1 METPPDLIHL
11 DTRPHT
17 LIASQSRTVI
27 ISNRDGWLTD
37 GHEHG
42 VFIHETQ
49 VLSRYRWKVL
59 PSIYTVEA
67 SNVQQNSTLVY
78 CIARPRRTLKD
89 YSGSVP
95 GKGDARNAT
104 EETIELAVATIVS
117 DGFHQDVDLHNYSLQ
132 RQTVDIEVE
141 YDASFAD
148 LQEVLLQ
155 QRKQKGRRSVQARQ
169 SGGAVEVLWEYEARH
184 RGQHIQRSSCL
195 RLQGF
200 AGPVQLGRQRLHTRI
215 HLEPGQS
222 FHCCVELSAVIDQ
235 HRLAPNSGCYAFYAR
250 EPRQAAR
257 EARFSR
263 LATFTPAAR
272 TIKPDQKAGGRPQPL
287 EERESAAAQDAMGTP
302 AQERLV
308 VQESYLRAVRDLS
321 DLRIFD
327 LDRGPDTWVPAAGI
341 PLYVATFGRD
351 ILTAAWQSAMVTA
364 DILRGSLG
372 MLRELQGK
380 SDNPWRDEEPGKML
394 HEAHTGPLAVLDYL
408 PQGRYYGSFNTSPF
422 YVIVLS
428 EFYHWTGDR
437 QATLEFLPSARAAMA
452 WMDKFGHP
460 GHKHFYAYR
469 TRSSQGVK
477 NQGWKDSNDA
487 IIDTEGRVVPD
498 PLATCAVQGF
508 AYEAKLRMAELLW
521 LAGER
526 REAVHSFRQARE
538 LKKRFNEVYWMPEEQ
553 YFAMA
558 IDPKGRLV
566 RSIGSDPGDA
576 LATGIIAAERVE
588 PVVRRLFSKELFSG
602 WGIRTLSDQHVS
614 FNPYSYH
621 RGSVWPAENAAI
633 AVGLRRYGLTAELN
647 RLARAQFHVAERF
660 HHRRLPEVFSGHA
673 RERQHPF
680 PAVYPRANA
689 PQAWS
694 SGAVPLLIQMIAG
707 LYPYAPAQTL
717 FVDPDLPEWLP
728 ELTLHHLAI
737 GEARLS
743 LRFQRNPANGKT
755 EWEVIGQQGKLRIMH
770 QPSPWSVHASASER
784 LEDLLESLAA

>member
-1 METPPDLIHL
+1 METAPDLIHL

-17 LIASQSRTVI
+17 LIASQSRTVVI
-27 ISNRDGWLTD
+27 TNRDGWLTD
-37 GHEHG
+37 AHEHG

-49 VLSRYRWKVL
+49 VLSQYHWKVL

-78 CIARPRRTLKD
+78 CIARPGHTLKG

-95 GKGDARNAT
+95 GQGNARNAT

-117 DGFHQDVDLHNYSLQ
+117 DGFHQDIDLHNYSLQ
-132 RQTVDIEVE
+132 AQTVHLEVE

-148 LQEVLLQ
+148 LQEVLLGE
-155 QRKQKGRRSVQARQ
+155 RHQKGERRIQTRQ
-169 SGGAVEVLWEYEARH
+169 SNGSVEIRWDYQARH
-184 RGQHIQRSSCL
+184 RGNQIHRSSCL
-195 RLQGF
+195 RFHGF
-200 AGPVQLGRQRLHTRI
+200 PGPVQLSRHRLRTRI
-215 HLEPGQS
+215 RLEAGQS
-222 FHCCVELSAVIDQ
+222 FHCCVELAAVIDQ
-235 HRLAPNSGCYAFYAR
+235 NRLTPSFGCYEFYAR
-250 EPRQAAR
+250 NPRQAAR
-257 EARFSR
+257 EAVFST
-263 LATFTPAAR
+263 LATFPPAAR
-272 TIKPDQKAGGRPQPL
+272 TIAPNQNAGHSQKVHAEQT
-287 EERESAAAQDAMGTP
+287 SANTSEMYTP
-302 AQERLV
+302 AQEQLV
-308 VQESYLRAVRDLS
+308 VQESYLRSVRDLS

-327 LDRGPDTWVPAAGI
+327 LDRAHDAWVPAAGI
-341 PLYVATFGRD
+341 PIYVATFGRD

-364 DILRGSLG
+364 DILRGALG

-380 SDNPWRDEEPGKML
+380 NDNPWRDEEPGKML

-422 YVIVLS
+422 YAVVLS

-437 QATLEFLPSARAAMA
+437 KATLDFLPSARAAMA
-452 WMDKFGHP
+452 WMDKYGHP

-487 IIDTEGRVVPD
+487 MIDTAGNIVPD

-508 AYEAKLRMAELLW
+508 AYEAKVRMAELLW

-526 REAVHSFRQARE
+526 REALHAFRQARE
-538 LKKRFNEVYWMPEEQ
+538 LKKRFNDVYWMPEER

-566 RSIGSDPGDA
+566 RSIGSDAGDA
-576 LATGIIAAERVE
+576 LASGIIDAALVE
-588 PVVRRLFSKELFSG
+588 PVVQRLFSPELFSG
-602 WGIRTLSDQHVS
+602 WGIRTLSSQHVA

-633 AVGLRRYGLTAELN
+633 AVGLRRYGFTTELN
-647 RLARAQFHVAERF
+647 RLARAQFHIAERF

-707 LYPYAPAQTL
+707 LYPYAPAHTL
-717 FVDPDLPEWLP
+717 FVHPDLPEWLP
-728 ELTLHHLAI
+728 ELTLQHLAI
-737 GEARLS
+737 GEARVS
-743 LRFQRNPANGKT
+743 LRFRRNPTNGKS
-755 EWEVIGQQGKLRIMH
+755 EWEVIDQQGKLRIIQ
-770 QPSPWSVHASASER
+770 QPSPWSVHASAAER
-784 LEDLLESLAA
+784 LEDLLDSLAA

>member
-1 METPPDLIHL
+1 MEITPDLIHL

-17 LIASQSRTVI
+17 LIASQSRTVF
-27 ISNRDGWLTD
+27 ISNRDGWISD
-37 GHEHG
+37 PNEHG

-49 VLSRYRWKVL
+49 VLSQYRWKVL
-59 PSIYTVEA
+59 PAIYTVEA

-78 CIARPRRTLKD
+78 CIARPRHTLKD

-95 GKGDARNAT
+95 GKVDARNAT

-117 DGFHQDVDLHNYSLQ
+117 DGFHQDIDLRNYSLQ
-132 RQTVDIEVE
+132 PQTVDLEIEF
-141 YDASFAD
+141 DASFAD
-148 LQEVLLQ
+148 LQEVLLRRRQ
-155 QRKQKGRRSVQARQ
+155 QKGRRSVRARQ
-169 SGGAVEVLWEYEARH
+169 SGEAVEIRWEYEARH
-184 RGQHIQRSSCL
+184 RGRQIHRSSCL
-195 RLQGF
+195 RFRGF
-200 AGPVQLGRQRLHTRI
+200 PGPVQLSRKRLRTRI
-215 HLEPGQS
+215 HLEPGQA
-222 FHCCVELSAVIDQ
+222 FHCCVELSAVIE
-235 HRLAPNSGCYAFYAR
+235 HRQLTPSMACYGFYAR
-250 EPRQAAR
+250 ESRQAVR
-257 EARFSR
+257 EAAFST
-263 LATFTPAAR
+263 LMTFPPSERAIAPSRSAA
-272 TIKPDQKAGGRPQPL
+272 AVE
-287 EERESAAAQDAMGTP
+287 EEREAASALPDEIRIP
-302 AQERLV
+302 AQEQLV

-327 LDRGPDTWVPAAGI
+327 LDRSHDAWVPAAGI

-351 ILTAAWQSAMVTA
+351 ILTAAWQSAMVTT
-364 DILRGSLG
+364 DILRGALG

-380 SDNPWRDEEPGKML
+380 EDNPWRDEEPGKML

-422 YVIVLS
+422 YAIVLS

-437 QATLEFLPSARAAMA
+437 KATLDLLPSARAAIA
-452 WMDKFGHP
+452 WMDEFGHP

-487 IIDTEGRVVPD
+487 IIDTEGNNVPN

-526 REAVHSFRQARE
+526 REALHSFRQARE
-538 LKKRFNEVYWMPEEQ
+538 LKKRFNAVYWMPEEQ

-558 IDPKGRLV
+558 IGPKGRLV
-566 RSIGSDPGDA
+566 RSIGSDAGDA
-576 LATGIIAAERVE
+576 MATGIIDAALVE
-588 PVVRRLFSKELFSG
+588 PVVRRLFSPELFSG
-602 WGIRTLSDQHVS
+602 WGIRTLSRQHVA

-633 AVGLRRYGLTAELN
+633 AVGLRRYGFTTELN

-694 SGAVPLLIQMIAG
+694 SGAVPLLVQMMAG
-707 LYPYAPAQTL
+707 LYPYAPAHTL
-717 FVDPDLPEWLP
+717 FLHPDLPEWLP
-728 ELTLHHLAI
+728 ELTLQHLAI
-737 GEARLS
+737 GEARVS
-743 LRFQRNPANGKT
+743 LRFHRNPTNGKT
-755 EWEVIGQQGKLRIMH
+755 EWEVIDQQGKLRIIH
-770 QPSPWSVHASASER
+770 QPSPWSVHASTSER
-784 LEDLLESLAA
+784 LEELLESLAA